1 MAAKQNK
8 INLGKENCIPLQGM
22 GVALRFYIV
31 PKSI

>member
-1 MAAKQNK
+1 MAAQQNQ
-8 INLGKENCIPLQGM
+8 ITLGKENCIQLQGM